1 MKLGVY
7 VNQHLSF
14 GCIPAQKVSVMMTAG
29 VPLVA
34 AFGVLYLGEP
44 IRYRLRVGA
53 LLIFGSG
60 IGLNLRPDKS
70 TSN

>member
-1 MKLGVY
+1 
-7 VNQHLSF
+7 
-14 GCIPAQKVSVMMTAG
+14 MMTAG